1 MFDNLSQRLDQALS
15 TLRGQGQ
22 ITDINIASTLKEI
35 RKALVAADVHYKIAK
50 DFTQEVKQQALEQR
64 VIESISP
71 KQLFIKITEDALTRL
86 MGSTQQGLAIQGSPS
101 VILLAGLQGSGKT
114 TFCAKL
120 AMWLKKKG
128 YTILL
133 VAADVYRPAAIEQL
147 IQLGERAQVDVYHDL
162 NNKNPVAIA
171 KQALKHAQSIGSKVV
186 IIDTAGRL
194 GIDEELM
201 QELGTLKEVTQP
213 QETLFVVDAMTGQD
227 AVNTAAAFNE
237 KIDLTGVVLTK
248 LDGDTRGGAAL
259 SVRTVT
265 QKPIKFISTGE
276 HLQDIELFHPDRL
289 AKRILGMGDI
299 TSLVERAQSHFS
311 EQENRKLV
319 KKLHKNTF
327 DLDDFVKQIKKLRS
341 MGGLKSIARL
351 MPGMSKMTDQLEHAE
366 EGMKI
371 PEILIQSMTAEER
384 KQPSLLD
391 MSRKKRIATGSGRT
405 IEELNDLL
413 KRYTL
418 MRKMAKKKM
427 NHAALS
433 SLMEQKMKK

>member
-1 MFDNLSQRLDQALS
+1 MFDNLSQKLDTALS

-35 RKALVAADVHYKIAK
+35 RRALVAADVHYKIAK
-50 DFTQEVKQQALEQR
+50 DFTQQVKQEALDQR

-71 KQLFIKITEDALTRL
+71 KQLFVKITEDALTRL
-86 MGSTQQGLAIQGSPS
+86 MGSTQQDLVVQGSPS

-133 VAADVYRPAAIEQL
+133 VAADVYRPAAIDQL
-147 IQLGERAQVDVYHDL
+147 VQLGERAQVDVYHDSD
-162 NNKNPVAIA
+162 NKNPVAIA
-171 KQALKHAQSIGSKVV
+171 KQALKHARSIGSKIV

-194 GIDEELM
+194 GIDEALM
-201 QELGTLKEVTQP
+201 QELGAIKEAIQP
-213 QETLFVVDAMTGQD
+213 QETLFAVDAMTGQD
-227 AVNTAAAFNE
+227 AVNTAAAFN
-237 KIDLTGVVLTK
+237 KRVDLTGIVLTK

-265 QKPIKFISTGE
+265 EKPIKFISTGE

-311 EQENRKLV
+311 EQENRQLV

-351 MPGMSKMTDQLEHAE
+351 MPGMGKMTDQLDHAE

-371 PEILIQSMTAEER
+371 PEILIQSMTPQER

-391 MSRKKRIATGSGRT
+391 MSRKKRIAAGSGRT
-405 IEELNDLL
+405 VEDLNNLL

-418 MRKMAKKKM
+418 MQKMAKKKM
-427 NHAALS
+427 SPSALA